1 MSDSSAIRFA
11 FFGTDGFSVR
21 VCERLAAAGLV
32 PTIVITAPDRPAG
45 RKKELTPPPLKLWAL
60 ARGINVLQPE
70 KLTQEFADE
79 LRSRGPWDCFAVAS
93 YGRIIPQ
100 RVLDIPARGS
110 LNVHPSLLPLLR
122 GASPIES
129 AILGDHKK
137 TGVSIILMDAQMDHG
152 PILLQQTYQVQ
163 EWPPRTELE
172 PVLAD
177 IGGDMLAKAMIGWVA
192 NNGSIVA
199 VEQDHDA
206 ATFTKKI
213 EKVDAE
219 IIFPFNTGSAYDDFR
234 KIQAYAGWPQAHF
247 YFTKE
252 NGARIRVIIKKAT
265 FANGMLAVD
274 RVLPEAS
281 HEMSWEDFSRGF
293 LK

>member
-1 MSDSSAIRFA
+1 MNKMFA
-11 FFGTDGFSVR
+11 FFGTDDFSVR
-21 VCERLAAAGLV
+21 VCERLAAAGLAPAV
-32 PTIVITAPDRPAG
+32 VITAPDRPAG
-45 RKKELTPPPLKLWAL
+45 RKRELTPPPLKLWAIE
-60 ARGINVLQPE
+60 RGITVLQPE
-70 KLTQEFADE
+70 KLTQEFADD

-137 TGVSIILMDAQMDHG
+137 TGVSIILMDALMDHG
-152 PILLQQTYQVQ
+152 PILSQQTYEVA
-163 EWPPRTELE
+163 EWPSRLELE
-172 PVLAD
+172 PKLAD
-177 IGGDMLAKAMIGWVA
+177 IGGDMLAKAIIGWVA
-192 NNGSIVA
+192 DDGSVVA
-199 VEQDHDA
+199 TEQDHDA

-213 EKVDAE
+213 EKADAE
-219 IIFPFNTGSAYDDFR
+219 IDLSADPYENFR
-234 KIQAYAGWPQAHF
+234 KVQAYAGWPQAHF
-247 YFTKE
+247 YFDKE
-252 NGARIRVIIKKAT
+252 NGTKIRVIIKAARFEGT
-265 FANGMLAVD
+265 TTSGALVIE

-281 HEMSWEDFSRGF
+281 HEMSWEDFRRGF